1 MNRHHETPFPHS
13 AQPLPE
19 LAASP
24 ADASVPAHRAGTP
37 PEEMVRLFARLMA
50 DESALYSVTRDW
62 RYDSAG
68 RKFVRLHALLDEQFT
83 EIGRRL
89 VELAACSRDLDLNIS
104 TGHGDVGP
112 RRAEPDDGTLEV
124 RMMRELLELHE
135 GLLVHLRAGTTMTA
149 ALPRDGAIA
158 KLLVALTA
166 DHEKDAFM
174 LRALLWEVQNHA
186 A

>member
-1 MNRHHETPFPHS
+1 MNQHDIPFPRTPP
-13 AQPLPE
+13 PLPE

-24 ADASVPAHRAGTP
+24 ADAGVPAHRAGTP
-37 PEEMVRLFARLMA
+37 PEEMARLLARLMA
-50 DESALYSVTRDW
+50 DESALYSITRDW
-62 RYDSAG
+62 RYDNAG
-68 RKFVRLHALLDEQFT
+68 RKFIRLHALLDEQFT

-104 TGHGDVGP
+104 TGHGDAGP
-112 RRAEPDDGTLEV
+112 RRAEPDDGSLEV

-149 ALPRDGAIA
+149 ASPRDGATT
-158 KLLVALTA
+158 KLLAALTA

-174 LRALLWEVQNHA
+174 LRALLWEVQNPA